1 MYYEKPRE
9 YEEFEDICD
18 VRGFEQAEDSG
29 KFDCRICEDDI
40 QCCSTND
47 NVDCVDIDQTSYS
60 KGCCNNH
67 AEFIISSFQECY
79 EEEPCIEQC
88 KCNVEEKCNAEER
101 YNIEEKC
108 NAEEKYNIEEKC
120 NVEENYNYYNKENCL
135 ENYECKPKKH
145 HKKPRKMPC
154 MEYQKG
160 MQVGYRMG
168 YMKAQQEFRRRI
180 MYMYNMFQCR

>member
-18 VRGFEQAEDSG
+18 VRGFEQAEDNG
-29 KFDCRICEDDI
+29 KFDCRIGEDDI

-120 NVEENYNYYNKENCL
+120 NVEENYQL
-135 ENYECKPKKH
+135 L
-145 HKKPRKMPC
+145 
-154 MEYQKG
+154 
-160 MQVGYRMG
+160 
-168 YMKAQQEFRRRI
+168 
-180 MYMYNMFQCR
+180 